1 MGSRPSAIARPAPAA
16 PRWRRPAFLGG
27 AAAVARGVRLPQSQQ
42 LCPRAETEQ
51 GLDTRR
57 SSPLRSSPSS
67 RPVPAGRAGTQ
78 PAPPSPAHSAR
89 PAARSS
95 SAAPGRPA
103 SGPAAL
109 SGRGAAP
116 DGQRRT
122 PPRARASRGGRPA
135 TPTRCSPCPY
145 PPGAPAQ
152 HSFSA
157 AVQPPL
163 HGRLFYLNHLPK
175 STYLILSA
183 PSEGSEIRFFCKKE
197 TRLRKA
203 GFPACAAP
211 AFFCKNVTFMLYFYH
226 KSLFL
231 VKMICVVFFQI
242 NFTSPIFGNSGAVP
256 CWPLTAGTVGGR
268 LFSSAPLLA
277 GDSPIY
283 DM

>member
-1 MGSRPSAIARPAPAA
+1 MGSRPSAIAPPSASGSTMASASISSAA
-16 PRWRRPAFLGG
+16 LQLSPG
-27 AAAVARGVRLPQSQQ
+27 ASGS
-42 LCPRAETEQ
+42 PRASSFAPGQ
-51 GLDTRR
+51 RR
-57 SSPLRSSPSS
+57 NR
-67 RPVPAGRAGTQ
+67 GWT
-78 PAPPSPAHSAR
+78 HSVR

-109 SGRGAAP
+109 SGRGAVP

-122 PPRARASRGGRPA
+122 PPRVRASRGGRPA
-135 TPTRCSPCPY
+135 APTRCSLCPY

-231 VKMICVVFFQI
+231 VKMIC
-242 NFTSPIFGNSGAVP
+242 TD
-256 CWPLTAGTVGGR
+256 
-268 LFSSAPLLA
+268 FSK
-277 GDSPIY
+277 
-283 DM
+283 

>member
-1 MGSRPSAIARPAPAA
+1 MGSRPSAIAPPSASGSTMASASISSAARQLSPGASGSPKANSFAPGQ
-16 PRWRRPAFLGG
+16 RRN
-27 AAAVARGVRLPQSQQ
+27 RGWTQS
-42 LCPRAETEQ
+42 
-51 GLDTRR
+51 

-135 TPTRCSPCPY
+135 APTRCSLCPY

-231 VKMICVVFFQI
+231 VKMICVD
-242 NFTSPIFGNSGAVP
+242 
-256 CWPLTAGTVGGR
+256 
-268 LFSSAPLLA
+268 FSK
-277 GDSPIY
+277 
-283 DM
+283 

>member
-1 MGSRPSAIARPAPAA
+1 MGSRPSAIAPPSASGSTMASASISSAA
-16 PRWRRPAFLGG
+16 RQLSPG
-27 AAAVARGVRLPQSQQ
+27 ASGS
-42 LCPRAETEQ
+42 PRASSFAPGSGGTEA
-51 GLDTRR
+51 GRSR
-57 SSPLRSSPSS
+57 SSPLRLSPSS
-67 RPVPAGRAGTQ
+67 RPAPAGRAGTQ
-78 PAPPSPAHSAR
+78 PVPPSPAHSAR

-109 SGRGAAP
+109 SGRGAVP

-122 PPRARASRGGRPA
+122 PPRVRASRGGRPA
-135 TPTRCSPCPY
+135 APTRCSLCPY
-145 PPGAPAQ
+145 PPDAPAQ

-203 GFPACAAP
+203 GFPACGAP
-211 AFFCKNVTFMLYFYH
+211 AFFLQKCYFH
-226 KSLFL
+226 ALFL
-231 VKMICVVFFQI
+231 
-242 NFTSPIFGNSGAVP
+242 S
-256 CWPLTAGTVGGR
+256 
-268 LFSSAPLLA
+268 
-277 GDSPIY
+277 
-283 DM
+283 

>member
-1 MGSRPSAIARPAPAA
+1 MMIN
-16 PRWRRPAFLGG
+16 WRNAHTT
-27 AAAVARGVRLPQSQQ
+27 LP
-42 LCPRAETEQ
+42 CCFFN
-51 GLDTRR
+51 R
-57 SSPLRSSPSS
+57 SSTSS
-67 RPVPAGRAGTQ
+67 
-78 PAPPSPAHSAR
+78 
-89 PAARSS
+89 
-95 SAAPGRPA
+95 
-103 SGPAAL
+103 
-109 SGRGAAP
+109 
-116 DGQRRT
+116 D
-122 PPRARASRGGRPA
+122 

-163 HGRLFYLNHLPK
+163 HGRLFYLNPVPK

-231 VKMICVVFFQI
+231 VKMICVDFPN
-242 NFTSPIFGNSGAVP
+242 NFTSPFFRKFR
-256 CWPLTAGTVGGR
+256 GR
-268 LFSSAPLLA
+268 SLLA
-277 GDSPIY
+277 VDASAE
-283 DM
+283 

>member
-1 MGSRPSAIARPAPAA
+1 MGSRPSAIAPPSASGSTMASASISSAA
-16 PRWRRPAFLGG
+16 RQLSPG
-27 AAAVARGVRLPQSQQ
+27 ASGS
-42 LCPRAETEQ
+42 PRASSFAP
-51 GLDTRR
+51 GHSRP
-57 SSPLRSSPSS
+57 SPLRSSPSS

-116 DGQRRT
+116 DGQHRT

-135 TPTRCSPCPY
+135 APTRCSPCPY

-211 AFFCKNVTFMLYFYH
+211 AFFLQKCYFH
-226 KSLFL
+226 ALFL
-231 VKMICVVFFQI
+231 
-242 NFTSPIFGNSGAVP
+242 S
-256 CWPLTAGTVGGR
+256 
-268 LFSSAPLLA
+268 
-277 GDSPIY
+277 
-283 DM
+283 